1 MAERE
6 KQIDVLLIEDSLD
19 DSELTLYSMMNANDR
34 LHYQH
39 FTNGED
45 ALDFVF
51 NSKTNWGQ
59 PIKDNLKLII
69 LDLTLPKIGGLAIAR
84 RFKESEQTRTIP
96 IVVLSS
102 SKDIDDI
109 HVAYEIG
116 VNSYVVKPDKFD
128 GYLKKIGSLASYWS
142 TVNERPN

>member
-1 MAERE
+1 MERE
-6 KQIDVLLIEDSLD
+6 KQIDVLLIEDNLD
-19 DSELTLYSMMNANDR
+19 DSELTLYSLMVVNDR
-34 LHYQH
+34 LRYQH

-51 NSKTNWGQ
+51 NNRTYWGQ

-69 LDLTLPKIGGLAIAR
+69 IDLKLPRIGGLDLAKR
-84 RFKESEQTRTIP
+84 LKQSDQTRTIP
-96 IVVLSS
+96 VVVLSS
-102 SKDIDDI
+102 SKDTNDI

-116 VNSYVVKPDKFD
+116 VNSYVVKPEKFD
-128 GYLKKIGSLASYWS
+128 GYVKKIGTLASYWS

>member
-1 MAERE
+1 VVERA

-19 DSELTLYSMMNANDR
+19 DTELTLYSMMNVNDR
-34 LHYQH
+34 LHYRH

-51 NSKTNWGQ
+51 NNKTTWGV
-59 PIKDNLKLII
+59 PVKDHLKLII
-69 LDLTLPKIGGLAIAR
+69 LDLTLPKVGGLAVAKK
-84 RFKESEQTRTIP
+84 FKESEQTKTIP

-102 SKDIDDI
+102 SKDTNDI
-109 HVAYEIG
+109 NVAYEIG

-128 GYLKKIGSLASYWS
+128 GYLLKIGSLASYWS
-142 TVNERPN
+142 TINERPN

>member
-1 MAERE
+1 MEKE

-19 DSELTLYSMMNANDR
+19 DSELTLYSLMTVNDR
-34 LHYQH
+34 LRYQH

-51 NSKTNWGQ
+51 KNKTNWGE
-59 PIKDNLKLII
+59 PIKDHLKLII
-69 LDLTLPKIGGLAIAR
+69 LDLKLPKLGGLDIAKK
-84 RFKESEQTRTIP
+84 FKESEQTKSIP
-96 IVVLSS
+96 IVVLTSS
-102 SKDIDDI
+102 RSHDDI

-128 GYLKKIGSLASYWS
+128 GYVKKIGTLASYWS
-142 TVNERPN
+142 LVNERPN

>member
-1 MAERE
+1 MEKE

-19 DSELTLYSMMNANDR
+19 DTELTLYSMMNVNDR

-51 NSKTNWGQ
+51 NNKTNWGQ
-59 PIKDNLKLII
+59 PIKDCLKLII

-102 SKDIDDI
+102 SKNINDI

-128 GYLKKIGSLASYWS
+128 GYVKKIGSLTSYWS